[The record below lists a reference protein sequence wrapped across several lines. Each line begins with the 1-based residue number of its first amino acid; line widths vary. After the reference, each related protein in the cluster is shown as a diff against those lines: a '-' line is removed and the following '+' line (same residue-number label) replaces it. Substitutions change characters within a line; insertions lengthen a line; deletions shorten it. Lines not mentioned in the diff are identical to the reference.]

1 MQQRYHSLDFLRAI
15 MMFLG
20 IVLHGAQMYL
30 AELAI
35 VDYYIDPMRS
45 VSMDATL
52 IIINTFRM
60 PIFFS
65 LPGFFIALLI
75 DNH

>member
-1 MQQRYHSLDFLRAI
+1 MQQRYYSLDFLRAI

-20 IVLHGAQMYL
+20 IILYDAQMYL

-35 VDYYIDPMRS
+35 VDCYIDPVRS

>member
-1 MQQRYHSLDFLRAI
+1 
-15 MMFLG
+15 
-20 IVLHGAQMYL
+20 MYL

-35 VDYYIDPMRS
+35 VDCYIDPVRS

-60 PIFFS
+60 PIFFF